1 MRSGCECCFISVTGT
16 DASGRDLSRMVAEL
30 GAIEAHVLAERGR
43 TTTVKTRFIAAT
55 QQLLRAD
62 RERVMPLPAQL
73 RTEFVKLVEMSVAHY
88 PVVLVSD
95 YAKGV
100 LGDGLAG
107 EIIACARAAGA
118 TVVVDPKNNDY
129 AAYRGASVLKPNRP
143 ELSAAAGRKVVSE
156 DEVAS
161 AARAL
166 MAAHEIGAMLV
177 TCGKDGMIL
186 VERDGARRLNVAAR
200 EVYDVSGAGDT
211 VVAVLGAALAA
222 GASLADAAELAN
234 EAAGIVVG
242 KVGTAV
248 VPAAELSQALIDR
261 DVLEH
266 SKVLPLSLALD
277 HVARWRR
284 NGLKVGFTNGC
295 FDLVHPGHVS
305 LVKQARA
312 ACDRLVVGLNS
323 DASVQRLK
331 GAGRPVQSAD
341 ARGAVL
347 ASLAPV
353 DLVVVFDEDTPE
365 SLIEAIRPELLVKGA
380 DYRADEVVGGEFV
393 RSYGGRV
400 MLATLLPGYSTTS
413 TIARASA

>member
-1 MRSGCECCFISVTGT
+1 MVT
-16 DASGRDLSRMVAEL
+16 EL

-43 TTTVKTRFIAAT
+43 TTTVKMRFIADT

-62 RERVMPLPAQL
+62 RERVMPLPAAL
-73 RTEFVKLVEMSVAHY
+73 RVEFLKLVEMSVGHY
-88 PVVLVSD
+88 PVVVVSD

-100 LGDGLAG
+100 LGDGLASA
-107 EIIACARAAGA
+107 IIAIARAAGA
-118 TVVVDPKNNDY
+118 TVIVDPKSNDY
-129 AAYRGASVLKPNRP
+129 AAYRGASLLKPNRP
-143 ELSAAAGRKVVSE
+143 ELSAAAGRKVQSE
-156 DEVAS
+156 DEVADGG
-161 AARAL
+161 ARAHGCTRDRRD
-166 MAAHEIGAMLV
+166 AGDVRQGRHDPGRARS
-177 TCGKDGMIL
+177 
-186 VERDGARRLNVAAR
+186 ERCAFNAAAR

-248 VPAAELSQALIDR
+248 VPAVELSQALIDR

-305 LVKQARA
+305 LLKQARA
-312 ACDRLVVGLNS
+312 ACDRLVVGMNS

-380 DYRADEVVGGEFV
+380 DYRADEVVGAELV

-400 MLATLLPGYSTTS
+400 MLATLLPGYSTS
-413 TIARASA
+413 ATIARASA